1 MFYNIYNSSKNLLFS
16 FVVLKNRTIFAL
28 LLERKNDNNKT

>member
-1 MFYNIYNSSKNLLFS
+1 MFYNIYNSSKNGTIY
-16 FVVLKNRTIFAL
+16 FVCPKNRTIFAL

>member
-1 MFYNIYNSSKNLLFS
+1 MFYNIYNSSKNRTIY
-16 FVVLKNRTIFAL
+16 FVCLKNRTIFAL